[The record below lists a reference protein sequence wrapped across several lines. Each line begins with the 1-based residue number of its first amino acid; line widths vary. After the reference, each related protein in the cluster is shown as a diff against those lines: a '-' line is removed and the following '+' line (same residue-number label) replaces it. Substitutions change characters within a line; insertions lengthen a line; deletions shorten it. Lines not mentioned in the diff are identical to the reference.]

1 MVLSSN
7 YERERGGGR
16 QVMELADGEGGF
28 CTQARVLYR
37 GDWLM
42 GP

>member
-7 YERERGGGR
+7 YEREREKGR

-28 CTQARVLYR
+28 VP
-37 GDWLM
+37 WL
-42 GP
+42 GLFIGVTG